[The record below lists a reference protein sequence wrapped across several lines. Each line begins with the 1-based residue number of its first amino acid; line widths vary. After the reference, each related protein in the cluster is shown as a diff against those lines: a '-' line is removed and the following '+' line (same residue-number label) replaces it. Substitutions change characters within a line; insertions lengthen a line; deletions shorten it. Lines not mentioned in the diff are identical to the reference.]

1 MAANLAVPAQAQQ
14 QAADWYALLSSGDAS
29 DAQQRQWQDWLA
41 SAPDHAHAW
50 ALLEQVLQRF
60 QGLPPAVAK
69 ATLHTPA
76 LDRRA
81 TLKLLATVLAVGGA
95 ATAGMQT
102 PAWRREFADLNTG
115 TGQRKS
121 WTLSDGT
128 HLHLNARSAVDVQF
142 DAQQRR
148 LRLHRGEI
156 MVTTG
161 HDSQRPLWQRPLG
174 QRPLWVE
181 TSQGLITTLGTR
193 FMVSARDDEVDV
205 SLFEGQLDVQPFG
218 APAQH
223 VLAGQAARLQRN
235 RAPLI
240 TPLGAH
246 VAAWEQ
252 GLIFAEGMP
261 LDRYLAHLAQYR
273 PGLLGCDAAA
283 ARLRVSGVFAL
294 AESDRLL
301 AQLQDI
307 LPVRVRYFS
316 RYWVRVEALTPAV

>member
-1 MAANLAVPAQAQQ
+1 MAANLTVPAHAQQ
-14 QAADWYALLSSGDAS
+14 QAADWYVLLSSGEAS
-29 DAQQRQWQDWLA
+29 DTQQRQWQDWLA

-60 QGLPPAVAK
+60 QGLPPDVAK

-81 TLKLLATVLAVGGA
+81 TLKVLATVLVVGGA
-95 ATAGMQT
+95 ATAGLQT
-102 PAWRREFADLNTG
+102 PAWRREFADLTTG

-121 WTLSDGT
+121 WTFSDGT

-161 HDSQRPLWQRPLG
+161 HDA

-193 FMVSARDDEVDV
+193 FMVGARDDQVDV

-223 VLAGQAARLQRN
+223 LQAGQATRLQRN
-235 RAPLI
+235 LAPLI

-294 AESDRLL
+294 ADSDRLL
-301 AQLQDI
+301 TQLQDI

-316 RYWVRVEALTPAV
+316 RYWVRVEARTSAV

>member
-1 MAANLAVPAQAQQ
+1 MAANLSAQAQAQQ
-14 QAADWYALLSSGDAS
+14 QAADWYALLSSGEVS
-29 DAQQRQWQDWLA
+29 DAERNQWQAWLA
-41 SAPDHAHAW
+41 SAPEHARAW
-50 ALLEQVLQRF
+50 TLVEDVVLRF
-60 QGLPPAVAK
+60 QGLPPAVAQ
-69 ATLHTPA
+69 ATLQTPA

-81 TLKLLATVLAVGGA
+81 ALKLLAALLAVGGA
-95 ATAGMQT
+95 AAAGVQT
-102 PAWRREFADLNTG
+102 PVWRREFADLTTG
-115 TGQRKS
+115 TGQRNA

-156 MVTTG
+156 VVSTG
-161 HDSQRPLWQRPLG
+161 HDAQRPFV
-174 QRPLWVE
+174 VE
-181 TSQGLITTLGTR
+181 TAQGLITALGTR

-205 SLFEGQLDVQPFG
+205 SLFDGLLDVQPFG
-218 APAQH
+218 AGVKRLQ
-223 VLAGQAARLQRN
+223 AGQATRVQRN
-235 RAPLI
+235 LAPLI
-240 TPLGAH
+240 TPLNPH

-252 GLIFAEGMP
+252 GLIFAEGLT

-273 PGLLGCDAAA
+273 PGLLSCDAAA

-294 AESDRLL
+294 VESDRLL

-316 RYWVRVEALTPAV
+316 RYWVRVEALTSAV